1 LGFFYKWAAAHYD
14 EGLPP
19 PAVMTNRARAERA
32 YLWFMLP
39 SAIVIAGVLLY
50 PLGYA
55 IWLSFFG
62 SVVSTGASPF
72 VGLAN
77 YAALLADPRFWW
89 SLVHT
94 VLIVGASVALQFV
107 VGFAVAFGLYRLA
120 RGATTIATLAF
131 IPHIVTPVVGALF
144 LRWMFAGRWGLV
156 DGVLMSLGLPS
167 PNWLGDPF
175 WATVTVILADS
186 WRFMPFMMLV
196 LYAGLQSLDTGVLE
210 AAAVDGAS
218 GWALLRNVIF
228 PLMKPIILFVL
239 VIRTMDAIRFFDIIY
254 VLTGGGP
261 GTATETITLY
271 TYALGFRNL
280 EIGKAAALGVL
291 TLILVGVLLM
301 GLVRAMYRR
310 ERGAF

>member
-1 LGFFYKWAAAHYD
+1 
-14 EGLPP
+14 
-19 PAVMTNRARAERA
+19 MTNRARAERA

-39 SAIVIAGVLLY
+39 SALVIAGVLLY

-62 SVVSTGASPF
+62 PFVASGSPRF
-72 VGLAN
+72 VGLDN
-77 YAALLADPRFWW
+77 YLALLGDVRFWW

-94 VLIVGASVALQFV
+94 LVIVGASVALQFV
-107 VGFAVAFGLYRLA
+107 VGFAVAYALYRLA
-120 RGATTIATLAF
+120 KGATTVATLAF
-131 IPHIVTPVVGALF
+131 VPHIVTPVVGALF

-156 DGVLMSLGLPS
+156 DGVLLSLGLPA

-186 WRFMPFMMLV
+186 WRFTPFMMLV

-218 GWALLRNVIF
+218 GWALLRNVIL

-261 GTATETITLY
+261 GTSTETVTLY
-271 TYALGFRNL
+271 TYALGFRTL
-280 EIGKAAALGVL
+280 EIGKAAALGVI
-291 TLILVGVLLM
+291 TLALVALLLM
-301 GLVRAMYRR
+301 GLVGALYRR
-310 ERGAF
+310 EKGAF

>member
-1 LGFFYKWAAAHYD
+1 
-14 EGLPP
+14 
-19 PAVMTNRARAERA
+19 MTNRERAERA

-39 SAIVIAGVLLY
+39 STLVIAGVLIY
-50 PLGYA
+50 PLAYA

-62 SVVSTGASPF
+62 AQVAAGAPRF
-72 VGLAN
+72 VGFGN
-77 YAALLADPRFWW
+77 YLALLADTRFWW

-94 VLIVGASVALQFV
+94 LVIVSASVALQFV
-107 VGFAVAFGLYRLA
+107 VGFAVAYGLYRLA
-120 RGATTIATLAF
+120 RGATTLATLAF

-144 LRWMFAGRWGLV
+144 LRWMFAGRWGLI
-156 DGVLMSLGLPS
+156 DGIMLALGLPS

-186 WRFMPFMMLV
+186 WRFTPFVMLV
-196 LYAGLQSLDTGVLE
+196 LYAGLTSLDTGVLE

-218 GWALLRNVIF
+218 GWALLHKVIL

-239 VIRTMDAIRFFDIIY
+239 VVRTMDAIRFFDIIY

-261 GTATETITLY
+261 GTATETVTLY
-271 TYALGFRNL
+271 TYALGFRAL
-280 EIGKAAALGVL
+280 ETGKAAALGVL
-291 TLILVGVLLM
+291 TLMLVAALLL
-301 GLVRAMYRR
+301 GLVRVLYRR